1 MRTTYKE
8 EPARSALNRVVGMP
22 FAWSLNPYTGCA
34 HRCTFCYVRA
44 FERRADRPS
53 DDRYGRAIR
62 VKTNVVDLLRLVLA
76 RKSWRR
82 EEVVI
87 GAATDP
93 YQPPESHYR
102 LTRGAITTLAAAKT
116 PFGIITRG
124 PMIVRD
130 LDVLADAARRVRVR
144 VHVSIPTI
152 DPVIWKRTEP
162 GTAPPHQ
169 RLRAVR
175 ILTDAGID
183 VGVALAPILPG
194 LSDDPEG
201 LAAAVRA
208 ARDHGATRVWART
221 LYLQPGTREHFL
233 ANLERDWPELVARY
247 YALYGKRS
255 GVPKEF
261 DEGVGATV
269 KRLAREEGVGDRR
282 AVRLT
287 PPPDPLQLGLW
298 SAGVE
303 PALD

>member
-1 MRTTYKE
+1 MRTTYRE
-8 EPARSALNRVVGMP
+8 EHARSALNRVVGMP
-22 FAWSLNPYTGCA
+22 FKWSLNPYTGCA

-44 FERRADRPS
+44 FEKRADRPS
-53 DDRYGRAIR
+53 DDRYGRDIR
-62 VKTNVVDLLRLVLA
+62 VKTNFVELLRDELA
-76 RKSWRR
+76 RPSWKR

-93 YQPPESHYR
+93 YQPPESRFR
-102 LTRGAITTLAAAKT
+102 LTRRTIETLAAGKT

-124 PMIVRD
+124 PMVIRD
-130 LDVLADAARRVRVR
+130 LDVLTDAARRVKVKI
-144 VHVSIPTI
+144 HVSIPTI
-152 DPVIWKRTEP
+152 DPRIWKTTEP

-175 ILTDAGID
+175 LLTDAGLD

-221 LYLQPGTREHFL
+221 LYLQSGTKEHFL
-233 ANLERDWPELVARY
+233 EALARDWPELVARY
-247 YALYGKRS
+247 KALYGNRS

-261 DEGVGATV
+261 DEGIGSAVR
-269 KRLAREEGVGDRR
+269 RLAREHGVADRR
-282 AVRLT
+282 ALRLV
-287 PPPDPLQLGLW
+287 PAPDPVQLGLW
-298 SAGVE
+298 SGGAD
-303 PALD
+303 PLAD